1 VGTINY
7 DFKREFYQLA
17 SDYQNAI
24 LFYNRSLEYKQV
36 PHSFF
41 HEETLKKLN
50 ECQKQKDLIS

>member
-24 LFYNRSLEYKQV
+24 LFYHRSLEYKQESS
-36 PHSFF
+36 SFF
-41 HEETLKKLN
+41 HEEALNKLN
-50 ECQKQKDLIS
+50 E